1 MKIAYFGYDA
11 LCDCLFALERAG
23 CEIAEIFTCPTDNRF
38 EFNHKIMEYARR
50 KQIPCCAAPVRSED
64 LLRLSRIG
72 CRAAFC
78 AGYFYKIPVSEGSL
92 PIANVHPSLLPEG
105 RGAWPVP
112 VQILRQMDRGGVT
125 LHKVAASWDCGDIL
139 LQKSFSIAPDD
150 NLETVMQK
158 VNEIAA
164 ALCPHAAHHF
174 DAVWGQAV
182 PQEKGSYWACPQKD
196 DYTITPLTPPEEI
209 DCILRAFYGFDCY
222 LKDGECEQ
230 EIVRGQFV
238 PQSHQMPFGSTFSLE
253 DGGLGYWVQGG
264 RIETPPNAGE
274 VL

>member
-92 PIANVHPSLLPEG
+92 PIVNVHPSLLPEG

-112 VQILRQMDRGGVT
+112 VQILRQMDHGGVT
-125 LHKVAASWDCGDIL
+125 LHKVAASWDRGDIL
-139 LQKSFSIAPDD
+139 LQKSFSIAP
-150 NLETVMQK
+150 
-158 VNEIAA
+158 
-164 ALCPHAAHHF
+164 
-174 DAVWGQAV
+174 
-182 PQEKGSYWACPQKD
+182 
-196 DYTITPLTPPEEI
+196 EEI
-209 DCILRAFYGFDCY
+209 DRILRAFYGFDCY
-222 LKDGECEQ
+222 LKDGEREQ

-253 DGGLGYWVQGG
+253 NGGIGYWVQGG